1 MATMEMN
8 HTRTIGIVSYQTSN
22 RIGPGSVLRAWKA
35 YPDPQRQAIM
45 GTVAVEST
53 PTVVGSGRLVTGQYR
68 LRSLLG
74 RGGMGRVWLA
84 EDDLLRRRV
93 ALKQV
98 VLSGHASEHVRA
110 SALAEARAAARLDHH
125 NVVKVHDVIED
136 SGDHW
141 IVMEL
146 LSGRTMADALA
157 SDGPLP
163 TAEVRRIALHLV
175 DALRAVHRA
184 GLVHSDVKPA
194 NVQLCDDGRV
204 VLTDFGIATTVDD
217 QQTLSSEALAGSPAY
232 MSPERARGE
241 AAGPAADLF
250 SLGATL
256 FAAVEGKSPFGAG
269 DPFSTLIAVVEA
281 RPGPFVNA
289 GPLRPIIEDLLAK
302 DPADRLTLDQTTT
315 ALHIL
320 PPPHNQPGPEHR
332 SDLPARQPDLVIP
345 SRTPMRLL
353 GRTNVG

>member
-1 MATMEMN
+1 MS
-8 HTRTIGIVSYQTSN
+8 TI
-22 RIGPGSVLRAWKA
+22 
-35 YPDPQRQAIM
+35 
-45 GTVAVEST
+45 AVEAA
-53 PTVVGSGRLVTGQYR
+53 PTVVGSGRLVAGRYR
-68 LRSLLG
+68 LSTLLG

-84 EDDLLRRRV
+84 EDELLGRQV
-93 ALKQV
+93 ALKEV
-98 VLSGHASEHVRA
+98 VLPGHAPEHVRA

-125 NVVKVHDVIED
+125 NVVKVQDVVED

-146 LSGRTMADALA
+146 LTGRTLADALT

-204 VLTDFGIATTVDD
+204 VLMDFGIATAIDD
-217 QQTLSSEALAGSPAY
+217 EQTLSSEAMAGSPAY
-232 MSPERARGE
+232 MSPERARGD
-241 AAGPAADLF
+241 AVGPASDLF

-256 FAAVEGKSPFGAG
+256 FAAVEGRSPFGAG
-269 DPFSTLIAVVEA
+269 DPFSTLVAVVEA

-289 GPLRPIIEDLLAK
+289 GSLLRPIIEGLLAK
-302 DPADRLTLDQTTT
+302 SPADRLTVDQATT
-315 ALHIL
+315 AL
-320 PPPHNQPGPEHR
+320 
-332 SDLPARQPDLVIP
+332 A
-345 SRTPMRLL
+345 
-353 GRTNVG
+353 

>member
-1 MATMEMN
+1 
-8 HTRTIGIVSYQTSN
+8 
-22 RIGPGSVLRAWKA
+22 
-35 YPDPQRQAIM
+35 M
-45 GTVAVEST
+45 GTIAVEST
-53 PTVVGSGRLVTGQYR
+53 PTVVGPGRLVTGRYR
-68 LRSLLG
+68 LTTLLG

-84 EDDLLRRRV
+84 EDELLRRRV

-98 VLSGHASEHVRA
+98 VLPGHASEHVRA

-125 NVVKVHDVIED
+125 NAVKVYDVIED
-136 SGDHW
+136 AGDHW

-194 NVQLCDDGRV
+194 NIQLCDDGRV
-204 VLTDFGIATTVDD
+204 VLMDFGIAAAIDD

-232 MSPERARGE
+232 MSPERARGD
-241 AAGPAADLF
+241 AVGPASDLF

-256 FAAVEGKSPFGAG
+256 FAAVEGRSPFGAG
-269 DPFSTLIAVVEA
+269 DPFSTLVAVVEA
-281 RPGPFVNA
+281 RPA
-289 GPLRPIIEDLLAK
+289 
-302 DPADRLTLDQTTT
+302 
-315 ALHIL
+315 
-320 PPPHNQPGPEHR
+320 R
-332 SDLPARQPDLVIP
+332 S
-345 SRTPMRLL
+345 
-353 GRTNVG
+353 

>member
-1 MATMEMN
+1 M
-8 HTRTIGIVSYQTSN
+8 S
-22 RIGPGSVLRAWKA
+22 
-35 YPDPQRQAIM
+35 
-45 GTVAVEST
+45 TVAVELA
-53 PTVVGSGRLVTGQYR
+53 PTIVGSGQLVAGRYRLVA
-68 LRSLLG
+68 LLG

-84 EDDLLRRRV
+84 EDELLRRRV

-98 VLSGHASEHVRA
+98 MLSGEASEHVRA
-110 SALAEARAAARLDHH
+110 SALAEARAAARLDHDGA
-125 NVVKVHDVIED
+125 VKVYDVIED

-146 LSGRTMADALA
+146 LSGRTLAGTVA

-204 VLTDFGIATTVDD
+204 VLTDFGIATKIDD
-217 QQTLSSEALAGSPAY
+217 EQTLSSAAMAGSPAY
-232 MSPERARGE
+232 MSPERARGD
-241 AAGPAADLF
+241 AVGPASDLF

-269 DPFSTLIAVVEA
+269 DPFSTLVAVVGPGQA
-281 RPGPFVNA
+281 R
-289 GPLRPIIEDLLAK
+289 
-302 DPADRLTLDQTTT
+302 
-315 ALHIL
+315 
-320 PPPHNQPGPEHR
+320 
-332 SDLPARQPDLVIP
+332 S
-345 SRTPMRLL
+345 
-353 GRTNVG
+353 